1 MKRTCGLSEETESS
15 HQNEAR
21 LQEKSQRGVSLG
33 LSQDK
38 SIVSVPIPIPLL
50 SIDDWIRR
58 FDAWVSSHQAR
69 NPQFDDSRD
78 TLYPETD

>member
-1 MKRTCGLSEETESS
+1 MKRTCGLSEETESG
-15 HQNEAR
+15 HQKQAR
-21 LQEKSQRGVSLG
+21 LEERSLRGVSLR

-38 SIVSVPIPIPLL
+38 SIVSVPIPLL